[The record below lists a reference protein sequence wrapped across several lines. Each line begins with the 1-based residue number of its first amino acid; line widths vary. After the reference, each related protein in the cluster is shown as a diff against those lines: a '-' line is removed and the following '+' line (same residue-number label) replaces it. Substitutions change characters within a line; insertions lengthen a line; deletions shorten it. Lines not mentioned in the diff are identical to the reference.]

1 MKKIHYHFLL
11 CLLMLSCQVDR
22 TQQQVSVDYNA
33 EEDYFSEKA
42 DIQYAENFS
51 VTYHKNYKVVK
62 ARVGYGAAA
71 QDADSASWSRAFTDV
86 MVLVQRGTP
95 VPPLTGELEGAHVIE
110 IPVNTIAGNADDAP
124 TRFIAL
130 EVTDKLLGLGHENVY
145 DSALRVRFESK
156 ELKAIGP
163 SWHTGPNL
171 EMLVALKPDV
181 TLLTAASLTQAEG
194 VERTRE
200 LGLKAAPEFSWSEK
214 TYLGQLE
221 WIKYDAL
228 FLNEEAKASAFFE
241 DVKARCEVLGQLV
254 ANRTDRPG
262 ALWGMHSKGGSWTV
276 RSNGGIAQ
284 LMKIAGAVNPF
295 EDNEAAIT
303 DTKAN
308 GLSEGITV
316 PDEKV
321 LQKGRE
327 VDFIFSFQSTTEN
340 WPPEGYM
347 NVFPAYN
354 KDQIYHHFKRFK
366 DYGASDWYQT
376 APMRPDLLL
385 SDLIKLF
392 YPDLLPDHELFF
404 MEPIEKVN

>member
-1 MKKIHYHFLL
+1 MKKACYHFLFCFL
-11 CLLMLSCQVDR
+11 FLSCQTER
-22 TQQQVSVDYNA
+22 TQQEVTGDYSS
-33 EEDYFSEKA
+33 EKDYFSQKTE
-42 DIQYAENFS
+42 ILHAENFS
-51 VTYHKNYKVVK
+51 VSYHKNYKVVK

-95 VPPLTGELEGAHVIE
+95 VPALTGELEGAHVIE

-130 EVTDKLLGLGHENVY
+130 GVTDKLLGLGHENVY
-145 DSALRVRFESK
+145 DSALRARFEAK
-156 ELKAIGP
+156 ELKPIGP

-171 EMLVALKPDV
+171 EMLVALKPEV

-194 VERTRE
+194 VERTRQ

-228 FLNEEAKASAFFE
+228 FLNEEDKANAFFE
-241 DVKARCEVLGQLV
+241 DIKTRCEALGQLV
-254 ANRTDRPG
+254 KNRTDKPG
-262 ALWGMHSKGGSWTV
+262 ALWGMHSKSGNWTV

-295 EDNEAAIT
+295 EDGNAAIT
-303 DTKAN
+303 ETKAN
-308 GLSEGITV
+308 GLSEGITI
-316 PDEKV
+316 PDEQV
-321 LQKGRE
+321 LQKARD

-340 WPPEGYM
+340 WPPQRYM
-347 NVFPAYN
+347 DVFPAYN
-354 KDQIYHHFKRFK
+354 QDQIYHHFKRFK

-392 YPDLLPDHELFF
+392 YPDLLPEHELFF

>member
-1 MKKIHYHFLL
+1 MKKIYYYVLF
-11 CLLMLSCQVDR
+11 CLLILSCQADR
-22 TQQQVSVDYNA
+22 TRQEVSGDYNSD
-33 EEDYFSEKA
+33 EDYFSQKA

-51 VTYHKNYKVVK
+51 VTYHNNYKVVK

-95 VPPLTGELEGAHVIE
+95 APPLTGELEGAHVIE
-110 IPVNTIAGNADDAP
+110 VPVNTIAGNADDAP

-130 EVTDKLLGLGHENVY
+130 EVTDKLVGLGHEGVY
-145 DSALRVRFESK
+145 DSALRARFEAK
-156 ELKAIGP
+156 ELKAVGP

-194 VERTRE
+194 VERTRQ

-228 FLNEEAKASAFFE
+228 FLNEEAKANAFFE
-241 DVKARCEVLGQLV
+241 GIRSRCEALGKLV
-254 ANRTDRPG
+254 ANRTDKPG
-262 ALWGMHSKGGSWTV
+262 ALWGMHSKSGNWTV

-284 LMKIAGAVNPF
+284 LMKIAGAINPF
-295 EDNEAAIT
+295 EDNDAAIT
-303 DTKAN
+303 ETKAN
-308 GLSEGITV
+308 GLSEGITI
-316 PDEKV
+316 PDERV
-321 LQKGRE
+321 LQKGGD

-340 WPPEGYM
+340 WPPERYM
-347 NVFPAYN
+347 RVFPAYT

-404 MEPIEKVN
+404 MKPIEKTN